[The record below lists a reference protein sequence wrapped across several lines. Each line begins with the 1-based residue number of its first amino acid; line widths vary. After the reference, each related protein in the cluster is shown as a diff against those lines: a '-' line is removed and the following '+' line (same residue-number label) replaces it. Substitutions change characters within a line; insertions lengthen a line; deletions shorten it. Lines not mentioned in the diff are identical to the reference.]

1 MNFFDSNLFNRFTVE
16 WHTDDI
22 QVHMSDIRVTFKYIQ
37 VAYRWNKST
46 YDWHTDEMRVHASG
60 IRMTYEWHMG
70 DYWVHTRQKFKMF
83 KKSYCTRSRL
93 RTPASS
99 EDGAICSKSLKLK
112 AVCYGIVT
120 RSSFL
125 NVLDLL
131 LITKTLS

>member
-46 YDWHTDEMRVHASG
+46 YEWHTDEIRVHTCG
-60 IRMTYEWHMG
+60 IRMTYEWHTG
-70 DYWVHTRQKFKMF
+70 DYWVYTRQKFQMF
-83 KKSYCTRSRL
+83 KKLYCTRSRL
-93 RTPASS
+93 RTPANS
-99 EDGAICSKSLKLK
+99 EDGAICSKRLKLK
-112 AVCYGIVT
+112 AVCHGIVT

-131 LITKTLS
+131 LISKTLS